1 MSKPTT
7 TRQKVLRAMATVSG
21 IALLAYLT
29 WRVGPGNLLEN
40 ISTLGWGLVLII
52 ALGGVA
58 HLVKTW
64 AWRLTLTGCR
74 GGVSFSRML
83 QLRLASE
90 AVGQVGAL
98 GQIFGEGLRVSAL
111 GPNIPIE
118 SRISSVT
125 LDRAMF
131 IASGLMVALG
141 GTVAAL
147 LVLPLTHALHLYAV
161 LFTVILFGLLFVIA
175 LAMLNRW
182 PFVSR
187 SARVLGRLR
196 FLRQRVEGKL
206 PLIQSV
212 EKKFFDFHRY
222 APGAFWA
229 SLALNLA
236 WHGIAVFE
244 VFLVLWLMGA
254 KIGPLCAL
262 VTEALTKLVNIAGV
276 FNPGNVGT
284 YEGGNIL
291 IAKMF
296 GLTSAVGLSV
306 AVARRLRGTF
316 WGFVGGFCL
325 FPLSRSRG
333 HNKSEESMTGD
344 IAESPES
351 AMDSLETS
359 QAFTSVVFANT
370 FRGASEAGLPL
381 MRVGTLP
388 IVLRDILSV
397 QKAVGRR
404 IIVCVDRATSPDAF
418 CKLLG
423 TGRLPY
429 SVDWIKTPADTP
441 VRLLLKKITYVSGD
455 DHLMLVAG
463 NSTYYPALFRQARE
477 SSKKSGALALTSND
491 QPIGIYAL
499 SADIALDAAE
509 ECPPNIYSIDQ
520 FHAWLTSTYSVECK
534 PVDESLWQRVLT
546 PEDRIAA
553 EEKLDRWLVKP
564 TDGFFAQMNRKI
576 SVPISRQLIKF
587 PITPNMVSLFTLGVG
602 IAAGAFFAWGG
613 YWHTLIGAMLSVWAS
628 ILDGCDGEVARL
640 KLLESDFGCWLETVC
655 DYLYYLFIFAGMAI
669 GLIWTSDQRIYL
681 AWGILLLFGAVMSF
695 LVTGFGR
702 RRLAAKRP
710 EQYLQIWQGKAES
723 RRSNPILYFGRYTEF
738 IIRRAFMPWALLFFA
753 VFNLTKVVFFL
764 AAIGANVV
772 WLISLY
778 SYCAFVMTRRPA
790 IRDSAVSVETSA

>member
-1 MSKPTT
+1 VSKPTT
-7 TRQKVLRAMATVSG
+7 TRQKALRAIAAVSG
-21 IALLAYLT
+21 IALLTYLI

-40 ISTLGWGLVLII
+40 ISTLGWWGLALII

-118 SRISSVT
+118 SRISSVA

-131 IASGLMVALG
+131 IASGAMLALV
-141 GTVAAL
+141 GTIAAL
-147 LVLPLTHALHLYAV
+147 LVLPLTHALRLYAV
-161 LFTVILFGLLFVIA
+161 LFTLILFGLLFVVV

-182 PFVSR
+182 PFMSG
-187 SARVLGRLR
+187 SARVLGRLQ
-196 FLRQRVEGKL
+196 FLRHRVAGTL
-206 PLIQSV
+206 PLIHSA
-212 EKKFFDFHRY
+212 EKKLFDFYRDT
-222 APGAFWA
+222 PSAFWA
-229 SLALNLA
+229 SLTLNLA
-236 WHGIAVFE
+236 WHGLAVLE
-244 VFLVLWLMGA
+244 VFLVLCLMGFY
-254 KIGPLCAL
+254 IGPLGAL
-262 VTEALTKLVNIAGV
+262 VTEALTKLLNVIGV

-284 YEGGNIL
+284 YEGGNML

-296 GLTSAVGLSV
+296 GLTGAVGLSV
-306 AVARRLRGTF
+306 AVTRRLRGTF
-316 WGFVGGFCL
+316 WGAVGGFCMFL
-325 FPLSRSRG
+325 LARSRA
-333 HNKSEESMTGD
+333 HDKSDKSTPGG
-344 IAESPES
+344 IANSPES
-351 AMDSLETS
+351 AMDGQETG
-359 QAFTSVVFANT
+359 QAFTTVIFANT
-370 FRGASEAGLPL
+370 FRGAGEAGPPL
-381 MRVGTLP
+381 MRIGTLP
-388 IVLRDILSV
+388 ILLRDILSV
-397 QKAVGRR
+397 QKAVGRQ
-404 IIVCVDRATSPDAF
+404 IIVCVDRVASPDVF
-418 CKLLG
+418 CELLG
-423 TGRLPY
+423 TERLPY
-429 SVDWIKTPADTP
+429 SVDWIKTSADTP
-441 VRLLLKKITYVSGD
+441 LRQLLKKITYVSGD

-463 NSTYYPALFRQARE
+463 NSTYYPALFRQAKE
-477 SSKKSGALALTSND
+477 WGKKSGALALTCND
-491 QPIGIYAL
+491 QPIGIYVL

-509 ECPPNIYSIDQ
+509 HCPPEIYSVGQ
-520 FHAWLTSTYSVECK
+520 FHAWLLSTYSVECK
-534 PVDESLWQRVLT
+534 PVDENLWQRVVT

-553 EEKLDRWLVKP
+553 EKKLDRWLVKP
-564 TDGFFAQMNRKI
+564 TDGFFAQMNRRI

-613 YWHTLIGAMLSVWAS
+613 YWHTLIGAVLSVWAS

-655 DYLYYLFIFAGMAI
+655 DYLYYMFIFAGMAI
-669 GLIWTSDQRIYL
+669 GLIRTSDQRIYL

-702 RRLAAKRP
+702 RYLAAGHP
-710 EQYLQIWQGKAES
+710 EQYLRIWQGKAES

-753 VFNLTKVVFFL
+753 VFSFTKVVFFL

-778 SYCAFVMTRRPA
+778 SFCAFAMTRRST
-790 IRDSAVSVETSA
+790 IGNSAVSETSA